1 MATRDWLDV
10 DSNYENGANWTGGAI
25 PGNGDVVRFLKG
37 SQTISSGLDQAAVAP
52 ADVIIG
58 PEYAGII
65 GSPTNPL
72 IYGMAVNHIVYNG
85 LNCQGCSIQAA
96 AVTDVLIL
104 GTHSLPYSFYIPA
117 GVVTNLF
124 MKRGIGAR
132 IGAGVT
138 VTNLRQSVDRD
149 TPENEVALVI
159 DAGATVTNAHL
170 DGGKLLMRAAVT
182 TLARIF
188 RGEWIHDGVDKNIAS
203 LQIYGGAVNLLGQ
216 NCNIPTVEIIGGVLD
231 ASGSSSPKS
240 IGGMSLTLWPRGTLN
255 VNNGAR
261 TITVGTITAIGQG
274 VVIAE
279 PGRTMTIEAV

>member
-10 DSNYENGANWTGGAI
+10 DGDYNNVANWTGGAV
-25 PGNGDVVRFLKG
+25 PATNDVVRFLKG
-37 SQTISSGLDQAAVAP
+37 SRTISSNLNQATVAP
-52 ADVIIG
+52 DDVIIG
-58 PEYAGII
+58 PEFAGII

-72 IYGMAVNHIVYNG
+72 IYGTTVDRIVYNG

-96 AVTDVLIL
+96 MVTDVLVL
-104 GTHSLPYSFYIPA
+104 GTHSLPYSFYLPA
-117 GVVTNLF
+117 GTVTNF
-124 MKRGIGAR
+124 YMKRGIGAR
-132 IGAGVT
+132 IGAAAT
-138 VTNLRQSVDRD
+138 IFTLRQSVDRD
-149 TPENEVALVI
+149 TPENEAALVV
-159 DAGATVTNAHL
+159 DAGATIINAHL

-182 TLARIF
+182 GLARIF
-188 RGEWIHDGVDKNIAS
+188 RGEWVHDGFDKDIAS
-203 LQIYGGAVNLLGQ
+203 LQIYGGVMNLLGQ